1 MANVFT
7 ITDFKTNL
15 DWTVRIVFQGD
26 RYGRDM
32 CLVHDDA
39 EPMIEFYDAEH
50 DFDKDVDGRVLG
62 QFVSRYDSE
71 TLIDGR
77 DKLSGLNL
85 DGGVPKW
92 SINAACYRVIIWKC
106 VEIINQQK
114 AAA

>member
-7 ITDFKTNL
+7 ITDLKTNL
-15 DWTVRIVFQGD
+15 DWTVRVVFQGD

-39 EPMIEFYDAEH
+39 EPMIEFYDAEY

-62 QFVSRYDSE
+62 QFVSRYCSE
-71 TLIDGR
+71 TLLDDHDI
-77 DKLSGLNL
+77 SCGLNL
-85 DGGVPKW
+85 DGGIPKW

-106 VEIINQQK
+106 VEIINEQK